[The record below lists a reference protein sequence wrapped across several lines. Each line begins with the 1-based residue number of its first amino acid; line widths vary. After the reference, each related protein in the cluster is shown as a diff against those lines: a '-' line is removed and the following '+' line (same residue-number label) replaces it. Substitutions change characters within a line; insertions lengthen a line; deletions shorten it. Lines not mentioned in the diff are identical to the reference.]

1 MKHPAR
7 FWIAAALLLA
17 AASAASAG
25 EVTVKYQDPDK
36 FVDVP
41 FWDQD
46 REQVLKELT
55 AHFQHL
61 ARQLPP
67 NQQLQI
73 TVTDLDLAGRVE
85 PRRRTLRDIRVL
97 RGGADW
103 PTMELQYTLEQ
114 DGKVIASKKVQ
125 LTVPPCRNFVYA
137 AKFVCGTQPDCPCE
151 CTSVRPGKYSTVIT
165 VHNHSAREVKIG
177 KRVIPVVFAG
187 APTGRE
193 PAAAGPRAVDS
204 ITLPPLSATMDDCC
218 RLAELLFGS
227 STAGALAELRGEQDD
242 QPVAAREVGPHLDP
256 GTDAERPQHAPEGG
270 DLLQQP
276 GVGHRPRA
284 VRPNHRDLVGPAVDD
299 LTIQGVE
306 ADVHGAPRSCLVVG
320 ATDSVH

>member
-114 DGKVIASKKVQ
+114 DGKVIASGTDHLSNMNYMDRLNRYSEGDTLRYEKPMVDEWFKK
-125 LTVPPCRNFVYA
+125 N
-137 AKFVCGTQPDCPCE
+137 
-151 CTSVRPGKYSTVIT
+151 
-165 VHNHSAREVKIG
+165 
-177 KRVIPVVFAG
+177 
-187 APTGRE
+187 
-193 PAAAGPRAVDS
+193 
-204 ITLPPLSATMDDCC
+204 
-218 RLAELLFGS
+218 FGS
-227 STAGALAELRGEQDD
+227 PTQLSRK
-242 QPVAAREVGPHLDP
+242 
-256 GTDAERPQHAPEGG
+256 
-270 DLLQQP
+270 
-276 GVGHRPRA
+276 
-284 VRPNHRDLVGPAVDD
+284 
-299 LTIQGVE
+299 
-306 ADVHGAPRSCLVVG
+306 
-320 ATDSVH
+320 